1 MKRVTLGKAKLRNLS
16 SDFIYSR
23 INYGSTEHDI
33 VVLTKFS
40 SSLNEDFLIK
50 GSWLQQN
57 KRGLNNFDNTE
68 LSFSVI
74 EFISNQ
80 LYSQK
85 Q

>member
-23 INYGSTEHDI
+23 VNYGSTEHDI

-57 KRGLNNFDNTE
+57 KRGLNNDTE

>member
-57 KRGLNNFDNTE
+57 KRGLNNDTE